1 MHEDNFV
8 ILAIQNIRNWSN
20 CNKNE
25 DCYCISNFPTVIKM
39 ILPTTSKNVTTNINV
54 ISDGMTFY
62 CIIYVFAEWG
72 HQAPVT
78 AFYNR
83 ENNIRSQKNT
93 FYDAAR

>member
-1 MHEDNFV
+1 MHEENFV

-62 CIIYVFAEWG
+62 CITCLLNEG
-72 HQAPVT
+72 
-78 AFYNR
+78 
-83 ENNIRSQKNT
+83 IRLQ
-93 FYDAAR
+93 